1 MKLIFCDMK
10 KTVFMIMTVMAAVSC
25 GGRGEKV
32 PAIDITN
39 FDTSVAPSE
48 DFYRYATGGW
58 QQKNPLKPEYS
69 RFGAFDMLNE
79 NNQKRLNDLFV
90 SMQDMKTVPGSSD
103 QKIADLYRMAM
114 DSTRLNSEGAAP
126 LKPYIDDVMSVGDK
140 ESLILKIAEIHKNG
154 DNPFFGV
161 YVSSDAMDSDSNVLY
176 LDQSGLGM
184 GDRDY
189 YIDPANAALKEGYR
203 NFLVKV
209 LTLAGVPDAEKV
221 ADDAVEVEENIA
233 EASWSKVQMRDVQ
246 KMYNPMS
253 SEQIGKAYPSLKFP
267 AYLEAMGIAPQEK
280 VIVGEP
286 SYFKAID
293 RYISK
298 TPVEKL
304 RNYLLGQVVKGACS
318 SLSDDF
324 YMASFEFFQKQMAGV
339 KEPKAR
345 WKRAMSVPNSILSEA
360 VGKMYVDRYFSPE
373 DKERMSEM
381 VANIQA
387 ALSEHI
393 ASLDWMSEA
402 TKAKAQEKLSNFT
415 VKIGY
420 PDKWKDY
427 STLTID
433 PALSY
438 YQNMVNAMNWYSED
452 NLSKLGKPVDK
463 AQWYMSPQT
472 VNAYYSP
479 TSNEICFPAAI
490 LQPPFYNP
498 DADDAV
504 NYGAI
509 GVVISHEMTHGFD
522 DQGRHFDKDGNMT
535 DWWTPEDA
543 AAFKAKTDILVE
555 QFNEVEVLPGMH
567 ADGALCLGENIA
579 DQGGLRVA
587 YTAMKNSFA
596 EVEPAPIDGFTAEQR
611 FYLAYATLWAQNITD
626 EEIARLTKLD
636 VHSLG
641 NNRVNVT
648 LKNID
653 TFFDAFGIKEGDRMF
668 RPESERVVIW

>member
-1 MKLIFCDMK
+1 
-10 KTVFMIMTVMAAVSC
+10 MTVMAAVSC

-69 RFGAFDMLNE
+69 RFGSFDMLNE

-189 YIDPANAALKEGYR
+189 YIDPANVALKEGYR

-393 ASLDWMSEA
+393 ASLDWMSDA

-438 YQNMVNAMNWYSED
+438 YQNMVYAMNWYSED

-587 YTAMKNSFA
+587 YTAMKNSFTG
-596 EVEPAPIDGFTAEQR
+596 VEPAPIDGFTAEQR

>member
-69 RFGAFDMLNE
+69 RFGSFDMLNE

-345 WKRAMSVPNSILSEA
+345 WKRAMAVPNSILSEA

-393 ASLDWMSEA
+393 ASLDWMSDA

-596 EVEPAPIDGFTAEQR
+596 GVEPAPIDGFTAEQR

>member
-69 RFGAFDMLNE
+69 RFGSFDMLNE

-345 WKRAMSVPNSILSEA
+345 WKRAMSVPNNILSEA

-393 ASLDWMSEA
+393 ASLDWMSDA

-522 DQGRHFDKDGNMT
+522 DQGRHFDKDGNMA

-596 EVEPAPIDGFTAEQR
+596 GVEPAPIDGFTAEQR

-668 RPESERVVIW
+668 RPESKRVVIW